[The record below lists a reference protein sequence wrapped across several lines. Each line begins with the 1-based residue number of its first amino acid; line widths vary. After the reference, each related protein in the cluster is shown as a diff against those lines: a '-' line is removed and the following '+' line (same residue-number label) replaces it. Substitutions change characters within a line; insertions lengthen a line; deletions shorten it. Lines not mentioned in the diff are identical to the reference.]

1 MKLSRAFTER
11 ARLTKAYEAIIGNLN
26 QTDFNLEVKNV
37 TFDSLNIIK
46 GFTFA
51 KKAPKYDLDQ
61 MLTELTEVGNALAL
75 FNAAIDE
82 ANANSEARFILSQLT
97 NLRRQ
102 QVVIGRF
109 VSYQDNFVQS
119 KEEYDRLKYDEKG
132 NQGVYVTKYFVP
144 ASTQDFTALYKA
156 NEKTIRDLEDKL
168 SEINSTT
175 EVKVP
180 QEVLNVLANL

>member
-11 ARLTKAYEAIIGNLN
+11 ARLTKAYEAIIGNIN

-37 TFDSLNIIK
+37 SFEGMNLKN
-46 GFTFA
+46 FEYA
-51 KKAPKYDLDQ
+51 KKAPKYNLDQ
-61 MLTELTEVGNALAL
+61 MLTELKEVGNALAL

-102 QVVIGRF
+102 QVVIGRL

-119 KEEYDRLKYDEKG
+119 REEYDSRKYDEKG
-132 NQGVYVTKYFVP
+132 NQGVYVTKYFIP
-144 ASTQDFTALYKA
+144 ASTQDFTAIYKA
-156 NEKTIRDLEDKL
+156 NEKTIRDLEDQL
-168 SEINSTT
+168 SEINAST
-175 EVKVP
+175 EVNVP
-180 QEVLNVLANL
+180 QEVLDVLASL

>member
-11 ARLTKAYEAIIGNLN
+11 ARLTKAYEAIIGNIN

-37 TFDSLNIIK
+37 TFEGLVPKYYD
-46 GFTFA
+46 FVR
-51 KKAPKYDLDQ
+51 KAPKYDLDQ
-61 MLTELTEVGNALAL
+61 MLVELKEVGNALAL

-102 QVVIGRF
+102 QVVIGRL

-119 KEEYDRLKYDEKG
+119 REEYDSRKYDEKG
-132 NQGVYVTKYFVP
+132 NQGVYVTKYFIP
-144 ASTQDFTALYKA
+144 ASNQDFTAIYKA
-156 NEKTIRDLEDKL
+156 NEKSIRDLEDRL

-175 EVKVP
+175 DVEVP
-180 QEVLNVLANL
+180 EEVINVLANL